1 MPDSLHLSAAGYDI
15 WARAMGPPCRR
26 CSRSHEPMNP
36 LSYSSPF
43 PGRFVF
49 GVAAASAQIEGA
61 AFDDGKGPSIW
72 DHFARVPGKVA
83 HGDTLDLACDH
94 YHRFDEDF
102 ALMASLGIR
111 NYRLSIAWPRIY
123 PQGDGALNPAGLAF
137 YRRLFASLA
146 RHGIT
151 PWVTLFHW
159 DLPQALEDRGGW
171 TSRRTVDAFARY
183 ADTVVREFAPF
194 VRNWIT
200 LNEIRCFTQLAYGLG
215 TKAPGRRES
224 DAVVNQTFHHAL
236 LCHGHAVL
244 AVRRHGGPDARVGLT
259 DNCDVSVPVTETP
272 DDIAAAKA
280 WFVDGNAHV
289 LGAIHGRGYSKA
301 YLDRVGAAAP
311 VVQPGDFELIGQPTD
326 FLGLNIYTA
335 TYVRAAH
342 DAVDGRPYQALTL
355 PSSYPRADSP
365 WLNLVPQ
372 AIYWAPRLCHELYGH
387 DSIYIT
393 ESGCGYND
401 EPVVD
406 GEVID
411 LHRRDYLRS
420 HLREVHRAIG
430 DGVPIHGYF
439 LWSFI
444 DNFEWEDGYQRR
456 FGIVHC
462 DFETQV
468 RTPKLSARYY
478 AEVMRTRTIL

>member
-1 MPDSLHLSAAGYDI
+1 MKHPF
-15 WARAMGPPCRR
+15 
-26 CSRSHEPMNP
+26 
-36 LSYSSPF
+36 SYSSPF
-43 PGRFVF
+43 PSSFIF

-61 AFDDGKGPSIW
+61 AFDDGKGLSIW
-72 DHFARVPGKVA
+72 DRFARTPGKVA
-83 HGDTLDLACDH
+83 HGDTLDMACDH
-94 YHRFDEDF
+94 YHRYDEDF
-102 ALMASLGIR
+102 ALMASLGVR
-111 NYRLSIAWPRIY
+111 HYRLSIAWPRIY

-137 YRRLFASLA
+137 YKRLFASLE

-171 TSRRTVDAFARY
+171 TSRSTVDAFARY
-183 ADTVVREFAPF
+183 AETVVREFAPY
-194 VRNWIT
+194 VKNWIT
-200 LNEIRCFTQLAYGLG
+200 LNEIRCFTLLAYGFG
-215 TKAPGRRES
+215 NKAPGRRES

-236 LCHGHAVL
+236 LCHGHAVR
-244 AVRRHGGPDARVGLT
+244 AVRSHGGPGARVGLT
-259 DNCDVSVPVTETP
+259 DNCDASVPVTETP
-272 DDIAAAKA
+272 ADIAAAKA
-280 WFVDGNAHV
+280 WFVDSNAHV
-289 LGAIHGRGYSKA
+289 LGAIHGKGYSQA
-301 YLDRVGAAAP
+301 YLQRVGADAP
-311 VVQPGDFELIGQPTD
+311 NVQPGDFDIISAPTD

-335 TYVRAAH
+335 TYVRAAR
-342 DAVDGRPYQALTL
+342 DAEGGRPYEALTL
-355 PSSYPRADSP
+355 PKAYPRADSP

-372 AIYWAPRLCHELYGH
+372 AIYWAPRFCHELYGH
-387 DSIYIT
+387 DAIYIT

-401 EPVVD
+401 EPVVA

-420 HLREVHRAIG
+420 HLREVHRAIA
-430 DGVPIHGYF
+430 DGVPIDGYF

-462 DFETQV
+462 DFETLV

-478 AEVMRTRTIL
+478 AEVMRTRTIV

>member
-1 MPDSLHLSAAGYDI
+1 
-15 WARAMGPPCRR
+15 
-26 CSRSHEPMNP
+26 MNP

-43 PGRFVF
+43 PDRFVF

-83 HGDTLDLACDH
+83 HGDTLDVACDH

-102 ALMASLGIR
+102 ALMASLGVQH
-111 NYRLSIAWPRIY
+111 YRLSIAWPRIY
-123 PQGDGALNPAGLAF
+123 PQGDGALNQAGLDF
-137 YRRLFASLA
+137 YRRLLASLA

-159 DLPQALEDRGGW
+159 DLPQALEERGGW
-171 TSRRTVDAFARY
+171 TSRGTVDAFARY
-183 ADTVVREFAPF
+183 AETVVRDLSP
-194 VRNWIT
+194 VVKNWIT
-200 LNEIRCFTQLAYGLG
+200 LNEIRCFTELAYGLG
-215 TKAPGRRES
+215 NKAPGRRES
-224 DAVVNQTFHHAL
+224 AAVVNQTFHHAL
-236 LCHGHAVL
+236 LCHGHAVR
-244 AVRRHGGPDARVGLT
+244 AVRQHGGPGARVGLT
-259 DNCDVSVPVTETP
+259 DNCDVGVPVTEIAA
-272 DDIAAAKA
+272 DIAAAEA
-280 WFVDGNAHV
+280 WFADRNAHV
-289 LGAIHGRGYSKA
+289 LGAIHGKGYSPA
-301 YLDRVGAAAP
+301 YLARVGDAAP
-311 VVQPGDFELIGQPTD
+311 QVRPGDFDLIGLPTD

-335 TYVRAAH
+335 TYVRAGT
-342 DAVDGRPYQALTL
+342 DGQPYEALAL
-355 PSSYPRADSP
+355 PRSYPRADSP

-372 AIYWAPRLCHELYGH
+372 AIYWAPRMCHELYGY

-393 ESGCGYND
+393 ESGCGYNH
-401 EPVVD
+401 EPVVR

-444 DNFEWEDGYQRR
+444 DNYEWEDGYQRR

-462 DFETQV
+462 DFDTQV

-478 AEVMRTRTIL
+478 AEVMRTRTIV